1 MFDLFFNLCR
11 VEILEFKKNKIKYIL
26 YYLLLT
32 LATVFTPRGIMK
44 NLEII
49 ILQQVYQELALPRV
63 IIFIPVVSLY
73 THCKT
78 KIKKNKKF
86 LSDFIEKMCGFLK
99 FLKIEFC

>member
-49 ILQQVYQELALPRV
+49 ILQQVYQELAWEPSV
-63 IIFIPVVSLY
+63 AQG
-73 THCKT
+73 THSYSRRLLALGRK
-78 KIKKNKKF
+78 
-86 LSDFIEKMCGFLK
+86 
-99 FLKIEFC
+99 